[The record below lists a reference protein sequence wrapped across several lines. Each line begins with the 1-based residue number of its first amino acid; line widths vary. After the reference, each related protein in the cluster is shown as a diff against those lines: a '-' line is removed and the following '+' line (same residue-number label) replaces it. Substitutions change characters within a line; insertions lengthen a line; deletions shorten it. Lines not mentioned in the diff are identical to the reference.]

1 MNEDR
6 RLGEILIARGQLHPA
21 ELERVLKTQRE
32 QRRHDKLGPL
42 LVELGM
48 CDDVDV
54 AQAIAIQTGLPYV
67 DPVGEPIE
75 AGLVWRLPREM
86 AEMHHAIP
94 IDRVHS
100 GDGPIPKGAPVR
112 VAMADP
118 RNMAAQSEFQFI
130 LGCPLQIVV
139 AAPSRISLAVHRH
152 YDLEPMARRLLDS
165 VPEQLRTLPQSRS
178 VRELGRIGGIR
189 GTSPDD
195 EGQAFI
201 QLLDFIFA
209 QAIER
214 NVSDVHLSPTPD
226 GLRVRYRIDGML
238 RDVLQLPPWATSAL
252 ISRLKVVAGMSVYE
266 HRRPQ
271 DGSVAVVHEDRQVDL
286 RVSTMPGQF
295 GETAVVRL
303 LDPRMLQVD
312 LGRLGWDR
320 KALARWYRLVS
331 QNQGL
336 VLVVGPTGS
345 GKSTTLYATINR
357 LRSESTHIVTL
368 EDPVEYRI
376 PGISQIQVH
385 PQIGMTFGAGI
396 RSLLRQDPDVMVV
409 GEIRDKESAEAAV
422 EAANTGH
429 LVLSTIHTGHAV
441 DAVTRLMD
449 LGVAPFLVGSALLG
463 VVAQRL
469 VRRVC
474 SECSVVAQPVEEDWL
489 RIGIAPM
496 ELGDLVRR
504 VGAGCPACE
513 YVGYRG
519 RVGIFEVMRVDE
531 RLREAVHEAVTDRE
545 LWSIARAAG
554 LRTLLEDA
562 LDKVSAG
569 HTTLEEIARVVP
581 PDRWE
586 RSAIAAAGWRLSDG
600 EEQEEHTDVVPPAD
614 LPGPQART
622 RPTRIE
628 AEIESDR
635 PPVQPRSAP
644 APEGEDTSD
653 DLSEPQQRPVV
664 LVVDDHEEILQ
675 LVGITLEDQYE
686 VRFARDG
693 EEALEAVRND
703 RPDAVVLDVMMPR
716 LSGYEV
722 CEIIKSDPETADLP
736 VLILSARGDAAHV
749 KQGFHSGAD
758 DYLPKPFDP
767 EELELRVRALLRRS
781 GRLG

>member
-1 MNEDR
+1 MSEDR
-6 RLGEILIARGQLHPA
+6 RLGNILVARGQLGPG
-21 ELERVLKTQRE
+21 ELEAALRLQRE
-32 QRRHDKLGPL
+32 QRRADKLGPL

-54 AQAIAIQTGLPYV
+54 AQAIAQQTGLPYV
-67 DPVGEPIE
+67 DPVAEPIE

-86 AEMHHAIP
+86 AELHRAVPLH
-94 IDRVHS
+94 RVHS
-100 GDGPIPKGAPVR
+100 GDGPVPKGAPVR

-118 RNMAAQSEFQFI
+118 RNMAALSEFQFI
-130 LGCPLQIVV
+130 LGAPIQVCV

-165 VPEQLRTLPQSRS
+165 VPEQLRTPPPPRAQ
-178 VRELGRIGGIR
+178 RELGRVGGPR
-189 GTSPDD
+189 LPGAED

-209 QAIER
+209 QAIQR
-214 NVSDVHLSPTPD
+214 GASDVHFSPTPD

-238 RDVLQLPPWATSAL
+238 RDVLQLPSWATAAL
-252 ISRLKVVAGMSVYE
+252 TSRIKVVAGLSVYE

-271 DGSVAVVHEDRQVDL
+271 DGSLAVVHEDRQIDL
-286 RVSTMPGQF
+286 RISTMPGQF
-295 GETAVVRL
+295 GETTVVRL

-312 LGRLGWDR
+312 LGSLGWDR

-357 LRSESTHIVTL
+357 LRSEATHIVTL
-368 EDPVEYRI
+368 EDPVEYRV

-385 PQIGMTFGAGI
+385 AQIGMTFAAGI
-396 RSLLRQDPDVMVV
+396 RSLLRQDPDIMVV
-409 GEIRDKESAEAAV
+409 GEIRDPESAEAAV

-429 LVLSTIHTGHAV
+429 LVLSTVHTGHAV
-441 DAVTRLMD
+441 DAITRMID
-449 LGVAPFLVGSALLG
+449 LGVAPFLLGSALLG

-474 SECSVVAQPVEEDWL
+474 PECSVLAPPVEEDWL
-489 RIGIAPM
+489 RVGIAPVD
-496 ELGDLVRR
+496 LGDQVRR
-504 VGAGCPACE
+504 VGDGCPACE
-513 YVGYRG
+513 YVGYKG
-519 RVGIFEVMRVDE
+519 RVGVFEVMRVDE
-531 RLREAVHEAVTDRE
+531 ELRDALHERATDRQ
-545 LWSIARAAG
+545 LWAIARKAG

-562 LDKVSAG
+562 LDKVAAG
-569 HTTLEEIARVVP
+569 QTTLEELARVVP

-586 RSAIAAAGWRLSDG
+586 RRAIQSTGWRLSGTEADEPPGPPPARTTPPAVQAEEDTLHDAAADAGADRG
-600 EEQEEHTDVVPPAD
+600 EEDTAD
-614 LPGPQART
+614 AVSEPHA
-622 RPTRIE
+622 RPT
-628 AEIESDR
+628 
-635 PPVQPRSAP
+635 
-644 APEGEDTSD
+644 
-653 DLSEPQQRPVV
+653 V

-675 LVGITLEDQYE
+675 LVGISLEDHYA

-693 EEALEAVRND
+693 EEALAAVAAL
-703 RPDAVVLDVMMPR
+703 RPDALILDVMMPK

-722 CEIIKSDPETADLP
+722 CERLKGDPATAALP
-736 VLILSARGDAAHV
+736 VLILSARGDTAHV

-781 GRLG
+781 GRLGTAAPSGG